1 MAAYNLR
8 SNRVDFIGLGR
19 VLLANP
25 DYPADLLAGRTPD
38 RKFLCRSFSDC
49 ISAPRSGLA
58 SGCYPFDKFYRDK
71 PAAAELKQ
79 IKAKRMSPAG

>member
-25 DYPADLLAGRTPD
+25 DYPSDLLTGRTPD
-38 RKFLCRSFSDC
+38 RKQLCRSFSDC
-49 ISAPRSGLA
+49 ISAPRHGLV
-58 SGCYPFDKFYRDK
+58 SGCYPFDPFYGSL
-71 PAAAELKQ
+71 PAAAELKG
-79 IKAKRMSPAG
+79 IKAAAAKVG